1 MDYSDTLE
9 YLFSR
14 LPMFQ
19 RIGPAAYKD
28 NLDNTILLDNLYGN
42 PHRKFKS
49 IHVAGTNG
57 KGSVAHM
64 LAAVFQAAGYKTGL
78 YTSPHLKDF
87 RERIRINGEM
97 ISEEDVYD
105 WVENYKINNEL
116 WKIDPSF
123 FELTVAMAFDYF
135 ARQAVDVAIVE
146 TGLGGRLDSTNII
159 SPELSIITNIGLD
172 HTALLGD
179 TVEKIAA
186 EKAGIIKAGIP
197 VVVGTTQAEA
207 KKVFDE
213 VAALKLAP
221 LFFADKKIK
230 VTYALTDFDGNQLLT
245 VEKEGKKL
253 FPQVKLDLK
262 GMYQQ
267 KNVAAVLKSVDL
279 LRQMDWEISDESLLK
294 GLANVKKMTGL
305 MGRWQILGYNP
316 LLVCDTAHNAE
327 GISEV
332 VYQMQQTPHE
342 KLHIVLGVVK
352 DKDPGNLLG
361 LLPADA
367 EYYFTRADIPR
378 AMDEKEL
385 AKMAQRFGL
394 KGITFPTVEKA
405 YDTARKRAGK
415 NDMVF
420 VGGST
425 FVVAEIL

>member
-28 NLDNTILLDNLYGN
+28 NLDNTILLDDLYGN

-385 AKMAQRFGL
+385 AKMAKRFGL

>member
-1 MDYSDTLE
+1 LDYSDTLE

>member
-1 MDYSDTLE
+1 LDYSDTLE

-28 NLDNTILLDNLYGN
+28 NLDNTILLDDLYGN

-352 DKDPGNLLG
+352 DKDPGNVLG

-385 AKMAQRFGL
+385 AKMAKRFGL